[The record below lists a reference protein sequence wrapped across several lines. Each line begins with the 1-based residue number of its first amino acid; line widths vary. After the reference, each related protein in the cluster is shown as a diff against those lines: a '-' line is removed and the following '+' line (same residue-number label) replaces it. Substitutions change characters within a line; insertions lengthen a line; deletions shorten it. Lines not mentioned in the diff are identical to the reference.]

1 MPESTERNRTRLM
14 SPNFLQLRHLRY
26 FLGIVDA
33 GSFTGA
39 AGMLH
44 VAQPALSQQMAAL
57 EAELGVE
64 LLQRSQR
71 GIRPT
76 AAGEIFYREAASIIG
91 QVEQLDRVV
100 RSAAGEPEG
109 LVRLGMSSGFAVC
122 WACDFMEACRMILPK
137 VHLRLVAG
145 DIVRMR
151 SLIASRALDLCFLL
165 EDEPIQGLSR
175 QPLFHQ
181 PLSLVGP
188 VFAEDVTHTI
198 SLERL
203 AHLPLV
209 LPTRPNTVRSA
220 LDRALQ
226 EVGLTPNCIA
236 EVDTFASALS
246 LVNAGIGNVIVPKI
260 VFSDMPG
267 HGRLRLISIDPPIHV
282 TACLIS
288 SGNTPLPFAAQ
299 AVGDLLTT
307 HVKLALRKDS
317 KKKEG

>member
-1 MPESTERNRTRLM
+1 M

-39 AGMLH
+39 AGMLN
-44 VAQPALSQQMAAL
+44 VAQPALSQQMTAL
-57 EAELGVE
+57 EAEFGVA
-64 LLQRSQR
+64 LLQRGAR

-76 AAGEIFYREAASIIG
+76 AAGEVFYREAASIVQ
-91 QVEQLDRVV
+91 QVEQLGRVV
-100 RSAAGEPEG
+100 RSVAREPEG
-109 LVRLGMSSGFAVC
+109 LVRLGMSSGFTVC
-122 WACDFMEACRMILPK
+122 WACNFIEACRVILPK

-145 DIVRMR
+145 DILRMR
-151 SLIASRALDLCFLL
+151 SLIASRAIDLCFLL
-165 EDEPIQGLSR
+165 EDEPIQGLTR

-188 VFAEDVTHTI
+188 LLVDDVAHSI
-198 SLERL
+198 SLEQL
-203 AHLPLV
+203 AHVPLV
-209 LPTRPNTVRSA
+209 LPTRPNTVRSV
-220 LDRALQ
+220 LDRAFQ
-226 EVGLTPNCIA
+226 GAGLSPNCVA

-260 VFSDMPG
+260 VFSDIPG
-267 HGRLRLISIDPPIHV
+267 HGDLRLIAIDPPIHV

-288 SGNTPLPFAAQ
+288 SGTTPLAFAAK

-307 HVKLALRKDS
+307 HVELALRKNDGE
-317 KKKEG
+317 KESSL

>member
-1 MPESTERNRTRLM
+1 M
-14 SPNFLQLRHLRY
+14 SPNFLQVRHLRY

-39 AGMLH
+39 AGMLN
-44 VAQPALSQQMAAL
+44 VAQSALSQQMTAL

-64 LLQRSQR
+64 LLQRGQR

-76 AAGEIFYREAASIIG
+76 AAGEIFYREAASIIA
-91 QVEQLDRVV
+91 QVEQLGRVV
-100 RSAAGEPEG
+100 RSTAGEPEG
-109 LVRLGMSSGFAVC
+109 LVRLGMSSGLAVC
-122 WACDFMEACRMILPK
+122 WACDFIKACQMILPK

-145 DIVRMR
+145 DILRMR
-151 SLIASRALDLCFLL
+151 SLIASRAIDLCLLL
-165 EDEPIQGLSR
+165 EDEPIQGLFR
-175 QPLFHQ
+175 QPLFCQ

-188 VFAEDVTHTI
+188 LFAEDITHTI

-220 LDRALQ
+220 LDRAFQ

-260 VFSDMPG
+260 VFSDIPG

-288 SGNTPLPFAAQ
+288 SGNTPLPFAAK
-299 AVGDLLTT
+299 AVGELLAT
-307 HVKLALRKDS
+307 HVDLALQKNGRAT
-317 KKKEG
+317 